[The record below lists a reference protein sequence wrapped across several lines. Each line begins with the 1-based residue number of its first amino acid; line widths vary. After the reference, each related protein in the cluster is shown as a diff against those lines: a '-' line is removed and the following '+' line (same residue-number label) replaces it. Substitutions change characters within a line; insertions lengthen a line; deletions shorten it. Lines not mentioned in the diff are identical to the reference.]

1 MANSRYKHYM
11 VLLRKITDYNNRNN
25 APLSNENIREAVHEF
40 IAEEELYA
48 HNVTV
53 DDHNVTTDAFS

>member
-1 MANSRYKHYM
+1 M